1 MIARLCCIF
10 TIGVELYMKPIAVF
24 ALLMLVPL
32 AEVYAEL
39 LDDRWY
45 ISPMGTYVQPDSGRH
60 AKEGYGLYLGLGK
73 IIDEN
78 WNIEFK
84 GTYDELS
91 RAKKF
96 GGGKWHQS
104 GVGLDALYFI
114 SRNDFS
120 PYGLVGLSAVRNS
133 VPGESNTNF
142 AAEVGLGVMY
152 QLNIFGAALRSDIRY
167 RYDDDTETQPGA
179 GNFNDLI
186 FNLGFSIPIG
196 DAPEASSSNR

>member
-1 MIARLCCIF
+1 MLRNVIAIF
-10 TIGVELYMKPIAVF
+10 VLLVLAPIAQVH
-24 ALLMLVPL
+24 
-32 AEVYAEL
+32 AEL
-39 LDDRWY
+39 VDDRWY
-45 ISPMGTYVQPDSGRH
+45 ISPMGTYVQPDSDRH

-104 GVGLDALYFI
+104 GLGLDALYFI

-120 PYGLVGLSAVRNS
+120 PYGVVGLGALRNS
-133 VPGESNTNF
+133 VPGDSDTNF
-142 AAEVGLGVMY
+142 AAEAGLGIIY
-152 QLNIFGAALRSDIRY
+152 KLNTFGAALRSDVRY
-167 RYDDDTETQPGA
+167 RYDDDTKTQPGA

-186 FNLGFSIPIG
+186 FNFGFSIPFG
-196 DAPEASSSNR
+196 AVPDDASSNQ